1 MDHDSGIDGTIYIA
15 ADADIDRPSAMPVRN
30 VKTVGACM
38 SLDIASCFIAAG
50 GVAVAAAAPPEL
62 GAASEAMQ
70 IGRLSKIWGSQRLTE
85 AMTNPTAISVDLNTR
100 GSVNL
105 VGLSAIF
112 KASPIVQ

>member
-1 MDHDSGIDGTIYIA
+1 
-15 ADADIDRPSAMPVRN
+15 MPVRN

-50 GVAVAAAAPPEL
+50 GVAVAAGGVAVAAAAPPEL
-62 GAASEAMQ
+62 GAASEAMH
-70 IGRLSKIWGSQRLTE
+70 IGRLSTIWGSQRLTE
-85 AMTNPTAISVDLNTR
+85 AMTNPTATSVDLNTR